1 MIYRMIILPRLVFK
15 GQVTYIALDEI
26 HSFLGECCLIL
37 EGQGLHRIEK
47 RCQPECIHSSRT
59 ALIRIVLKLAVQVL

>member
-1 MIYRMIILPRLVFK
+1 MIILPRLVFK

-26 HSFLGECCLIL
+26 HSFLDECCLIL

-47 RCQPECIHSSRT
+47 KMSTRMYT
-59 ALIRIVLKLAVQVL
+59 